1 MALLHSLAVLLAF
14 LSAGV
19 FLLVGWTIQ
28 SRDVSPAMR
37 IGQKAFVVWW
47 YALAAA
53 TLLGAL
59 GNLASL
65 GLQPLLALTLVTL
78 LILSVGLCG
87 LLYYLVF
94 LFTERRSLLVPMAV
108 GYAGFFA
115 FLTWFILA
123 GDPVGV
129 ERTAWGSTIEYANPI
144 DQGPFFVAAIVLL
157 IGPPL
162 VAAAG
167 YLSLYW
173 KVDDPILKR
182 RILLVSLS
190 ILAWFGSSLIGTGTE
205 AAETDAWQ
213 LTSRLIGLAAAAT
226 IYYAYTGIRPSE
238 PSQAESGQPAS
249 EESVYESPP
258 RRGVAHV
265 ARLADPNTPLAV
277 QALV

>member
-1 MALLHSLAVLLAF
+1 MPIVQSLAVLLSF

-19 FLLVGWTIQ
+19 FLLVGWAIQ
-28 SRDVSPAMR
+28 RRDVSPAMR

-47 YALAAA
+47 YALAGA

-65 GLQPLLALTLVTL
+65 ELQPLLALTIVTL
-78 LILSVGLCG
+78 FILSIGLCG
-87 LLYYLVF
+87 LLFYLVF
-94 LFTERRSLLVPMAV
+94 LFTERRSLLVPMAI

-129 ERTAWGSTIEYANPI
+129 ERTTWGSTIEYANPI
-144 DQGPFFVAAIVLL
+144 DQGPFLVAAIVLL

-162 VAAAG
+162 VAAGG

-173 KVDDPILKR
+173 KVDDPLLKR

-190 ILAWFGSSLIGTGTE
+190 ILAWFGSSLIGTGTG
-205 AAETDAWQ
+205 AAETDAWR

-226 IYYAYTGIRPSE
+226 IYYAYMGIRPSD
-238 PSQAESGQPAS
+238 PSRASSGKPAAD
-249 EESVYESPP
+249 ESVYESPP

-265 ARLADPNTPLAV
+265 ARLAGPQASPVA